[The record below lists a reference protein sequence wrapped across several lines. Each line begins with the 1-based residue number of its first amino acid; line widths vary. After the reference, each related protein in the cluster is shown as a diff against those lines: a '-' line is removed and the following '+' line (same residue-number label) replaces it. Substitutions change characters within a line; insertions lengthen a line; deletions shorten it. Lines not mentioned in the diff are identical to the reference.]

1 MSHTSVM
8 MTLQLSSST
17 PVNIQAKLPILGLG
31 RYHQK
36 YSPKLPSEFP
46 STSISNS
53 HQIPNPIL
61 LHPPVNQSVTAIVFG
76 DGSESRLYPL
86 TKRRS
91 EGAIPIAA
99 NYRLIDAVVSN
110 CINSNINKIYALTQF
125 NSTSLNSHLSRAY
138 SGAGLGKNGFVE
150 VIAAYQSPEDQG
162 WFQGTADAIRRC
174 LWVLEEYPVVEFLVL
189 PGHHLYKM
197 DYQKVIE
204 SHRNRKSDITIV
216 ASNGITVKDQDPG
229 FGVLKINTENQVIQ
243 YSLKSDKEPL
253 NYTVAETLTRF
264 NDTSYSNIPSMG
276 IYLINRATMVNLL
289 SKYFPKANDFGS
301 EVIRGAISLGMK
313 VEAYLFEGYWEDMR
327 SIEAFYQANMEC
339 IKKSNVG
346 YKSVLYL
353 PGKPESTIM
362 RARHL
367 LNVSLI
373 TGSHKLTKTS
383 SFDSSFCDRDYH
395 VYTKPRYLPPTLVSD
410 AVITD
415 SVIGDGC
422 ILNRCKIKGTVVGM
436 RTKIG
441 DGAIIEDSV
450 IMGSDVYQIEDT
462 HESSIPIGIGENTEI
477 RKAIV
482 DKNARI
488 GKNVKIINKNNVEEG
503 DRETNG
509 YIISGGIM
517 VVLGSAEIPN
527 DSIL

>member
-1 MSHTSVM
+1 MPQTSLM
-8 MTLQLSSST
+8 MTLQFSSSGT
-17 PVNIQAKLPILGLG
+17 PVNVQAKHFLIPGLG
-31 RYHQK
+31 RYDHK
-36 YSPKLPSEFP
+36 YSPKLPSKFP
-46 STSISNS
+46 KTSIFSS

-61 LHPPVNQSVTAIVFG
+61 HQPPVNQSVAAIVFG

-91 EGAIPIAA
+91 EGAIPIAS

-138 SGAGLGKNGFVE
+138 SGASLGKEGFVE

-174 LWVLEEYPVVEFLVL
+174 LWVLEEYPVAEFLVL

-197 DYQKVIE
+197 DYQRVIE

-216 ASNGITVKDQDPG
+216 ASNGITKGDQDPG
-229 FGVLKINTENQVIQ
+229 VGVLKINTENQVMQ
-243 YSLKSDKEPL
+243 YSLKSNKEPV
-253 NYTVAETLTRF
+253 NYAVAETLTRC
-264 NDTSYSNIPSMG
+264 NDSSYSYIPSMG

-289 SKYFPKANDFGS
+289 NNHFPKAMDFGT
-301 EVIRGAISLGMK
+301 EVIRGALSLGMK

-339 IKKSNVG
+339 IKKLNTG
-346 YKSVLYL
+346 Y
-353 PGKPESTIM
+353 
-362 RARHL
+362 
-367 LNVSLI
+367 N
-373 TGSHKLTKTS
+373 
-383 SFDSSFCDRDYH
+383 FCDRDSP
-395 VYTKPRYLPPTLVSD
+395 VYTIPRNLPPTVVND
-410 AVITD
+410 AMITD

-422 ILNRCKIKGTVVGM
+422 ILNRCKIKSTVVGM
-436 RTKIG
+436 RTKIR

-450 IMGSDVYQIEDT
+450 IMGSDVYQIEDGR
-462 HESSIPIGIGENTEI
+462 ESSIKSTSVPIGIGENTEI

-488 GKNVKIINKNNVEEG
+488 GKNVKIINKDNVEEG
-503 DRETNG
+503 DREANG
-509 YIISGGIM
+509 YIISGRIM
-517 VVLGSAEIPN
+517 VVLRSAEIPDN
-527 DSIL
+527 SIL

>member
-1 MSHTSVM
+1 MSRTSVTM
-8 MTLQLSSST
+8 KLQLSSST
-17 PVNIQAKLPILGLG
+17 PVNIQTKLPILGLG
-31 RYHQK
+31 RYHQR
-36 YSPKLPSEFP
+36 YSPKLPSNFQ

-53 HQIPNPIL
+53 HQTPSPIL
-61 LHPPVNQSVTAIVFG
+61 LHPPVNQSVAAIVFG
-76 DGSESRLYPL
+76 EGSDSRLYPL

-138 SGAGLGKNGFVE
+138 SGAGLGKEGFVE
-150 VIAAYQSPEDQG
+150 VIAAYQSPEDQD

-174 LWVLEEYPVVEFLVL
+174 LWVLEEYPVAEFLVL

-197 DYQKVIE
+197 DYQKLIE
-204 SHRNRKSDITIV
+204 FHRNRKSDVTIV
-216 ASNGITVKDQDPG
+216 ASNDIT
-229 FGVLKINTENQVIQ
+229 
-243 YSLKSDKEPL
+243 
-253 NYTVAETLTRF
+253 AETLTRF
-264 NDTSYSNIPSMG
+264 NDTSYNNVPSMG

-289 SKYFPKANDFGS
+289 NKHFRKANDFES

-313 VEAYLFEGYWEDMR
+313 VQAYLFEGYWEDMR

-339 IKKSNVG
+339 IKKSDMG
-346 YKSVLYL
+346 YNFY
-353 PGKPESTIM
+353 
-362 RARHL
+362 
-367 LNVSLI
+367 
-373 TGSHKLTKTS
+373 
-383 SFDSSFCDRDYH
+383 DRDSP
-395 VYTKPRYLPPTLVSD
+395 VYTMPRYLPPTIISD

-436 RTKIG
+436 RTKVG
-441 DGAIIEDSV
+441 DGAIVEDSV
-450 IMGSDVYQIEDT
+450 IMGSDIYQIEDG
-462 HESSIPIGIGENTEI
+462 HESGLAVEEKGIGIPIGIGENTQI

-488 GKNVKIINKNNVEEG
+488 GKNVKIINRDNVEEG
-503 DRETNG
+503 GREADG

-517 VVLGSAEIPN
+517 VILRSAEIPD

>member
-1 MSHTSVM
+1 LHRNDILCFSFIFG
-8 MTLQLSSST
+8 LLSND
-17 PVNIQAKLPILGLG
+17 PDVILVILDGKNKKG
-31 RYHQK
+31 RV
-36 YSPKLPSEFP
+36 PCFIFINGIRIL
-46 STSISNS
+46 SI
-53 HQIPNPIL
+53 
-61 LHPPVNQSVTAIVFG
+61 
-76 DGSESRLYPL
+76 PL

-138 SGAGLGKNGFVE
+138 SGAGLGKEGFVQ

-174 LWVLEEYPVVEFLVL
+174 LWVLEEYPVAEFLIL

-204 SHRNRKSDITIV
+204 SHRSRKSDITIV
-216 ASNGITVKDQDPG
+216 ASNGITVRDQDPG
-229 FGVLKINTENQVIQ
+229 FGVLKINAENQVMQ
-243 YSLKSDKEPL
+243 YSLKSDTEPV
-253 NYTVAETLTRF
+253 NYTAETLSRF

-289 SKYFPKANDFGS
+289 NKHFPKANDFGS

-313 VEAYLFEGYWEDMR
+313 VEAYLFEGYWKDMR

-339 IKKSNVG
+339 VKKSNMG
-346 YKSVLYL
+346 Y
-353 PGKPESTIM
+353 
-362 RARHL
+362 
-367 LNVSLI
+367 N
-373 TGSHKLTKTS
+373 
-383 SFDSSFCDRDYH
+383 FCDRDSP
-395 VYTKPRYLPPTLVSD
+395 VYTMPRCLPPTLVSD

-422 ILNRCKIKGTVVGM
+422 ILNRCKIKRSVVGM

-450 IMGSDVYQIEDT
+450 IMGSDVYQIEDG
-462 HESSIPIGIGENTEI
+462 HESSIEGIPMGIGENTQI
-477 RKAIV
+477 RKAII

-488 GKNVKIINKNNVEEG
+488 GKNVKIINKDNVEEG
-503 DRETNG
+503 DREANG
-509 YIISGGIM
+509 YVISGGIM
-517 VVLGSAEIPN
+517 VLLRSAEIPD
-527 DSIL
+527 DSVL